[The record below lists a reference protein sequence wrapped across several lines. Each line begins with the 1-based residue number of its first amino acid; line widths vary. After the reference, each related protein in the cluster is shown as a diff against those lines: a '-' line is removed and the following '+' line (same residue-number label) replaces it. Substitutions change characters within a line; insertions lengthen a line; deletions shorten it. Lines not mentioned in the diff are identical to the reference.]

1 MKITKRTHYNP
12 CFWTALW
19 NQQYYKAVE
28 NQKNASV
35 RAREQKVYSLNLFN
49 NEVQHK
55 VTDQVFFEK
64 HLGLVSFNEKDI
76 EQFIKRNYPE
86 DAEERKIL
94 FEKQDSIMD
103 FESLFSTIE
112 ESPAYLNLISL
123 VKDKVIKDLE
133 EKGNIATFIL
143 VHRIRSHVMIN
154 SFVEFGKQIGS
165 SKLEHFIHMKW
176 MLQDF
181 EFMKNIISRYLIG
194 HWIIFTSKESIPLID
209 SPICINNGE
218 ILCVLNPYQ
227 VLLIDLNNITNQIQ
241 YKTVENDNQI
251 KQFQNILIS
260 NTYREI
266 VFTNKIQAEEWRKST
281 EWSKRR
287 DLILNKQ
294 SFSEIISKRNKEEI
308 WQINAYANRI

>member
-1 MKITKRTHYNP
+1 MTITKRTHYNP

-19 NQQYYKAVE
+19 NQQYYEAVE
-28 NQKNASV
+28 NQKHDSLRV
-35 RAREQKVYSLNLFN
+35 REQKVYSLNLYN
-49 NEVQHK
+49 NEVHHK
-55 VTDQVFFEK
+55 ITDQVFFEK

-86 DAEERKIL
+86 NAEERKMS
-94 FEKQDSIMD
+94 FEKEDLIID
-103 FESLFSTIE
+103 FENLFTTLE

-123 VKDKVIKDLE
+123 VKDKILKNLE

-143 VHRIRSHVMIN
+143 VHNLRNHVLIN

-165 SKLEHFIHMKW
+165 SKFEHLIHMKW

-181 EFMKNIISRYLIG
+181 ELMKNIISRYLIG
-194 HWIIFTSKESIPLID
+194 HWIIFTSNEPVPLID
-209 SPICINNGE
+209 SPICIKNGE

-227 VLLIDLNNITNQIQ
+227 VLLINLNNVTNQIE
-241 YKTVENDNQI
+241 YKTVDNYNQI
-251 KQFQNILIS
+251 KKFKNILIS

-266 VFTNKIQAEEWRKST
+266 VFAKEGQAEEWKKST
-281 EWSKRR
+281 EWSERR
-287 DLILNKQ
+287 NLILNKK
-294 SFSEIISKRNKEEI
+294 SFSEIIAKRNNEEI